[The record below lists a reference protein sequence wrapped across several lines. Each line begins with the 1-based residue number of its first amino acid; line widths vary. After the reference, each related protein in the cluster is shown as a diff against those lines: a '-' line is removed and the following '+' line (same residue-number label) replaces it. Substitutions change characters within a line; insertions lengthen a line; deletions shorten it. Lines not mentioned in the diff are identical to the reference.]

1 MRKCHGADER
11 KYDRLQRCI
20 ASNEELELGTAE
32 GNFLLC
38 QRDVKHCGLTRK
50 G

>member
-1 MRKCHGADER
+1 MRKYHGADER

-38 QRDVKHCGLTRK
+38 QRDVEH
-50 G
+50 